1 MHNLHINRAQS
12 LSSTDIVMHVVHF
25 NNLRTAN
32 SHTSGVQ
39 EKHVA
44 LLRGI
49 NVGGKNML
57 PMKELINI
65 FEAAGCSGVT
75 TYINS
80 GNIAFSASAEVL
92 KTLSAR
98 VAADVATQFGFKIPV
113 VLRSRAQLAQAIS
126 ANPFP
131 DAVAHPKSLSVLFL
145 ADIPSVEAL
154 SKLDPNRSPGD
165 QYQVIGREIFCFT
178 PTGQADTKLTNAYF
192 DSKLKTVSTGRNW
205 NTVLKLY
212 TMTGESS

>member
-1 MHNLHINRAQS
+1 M
-12 LSSTDIVMHVVHF
+12 VV
-25 NNLRTAN
+25 N
-32 SHTSGVQ
+32 Q
-39 EKHVA
+39 MKEKHVA

-57 PMKELINI
+57 PMKELIKI

-80 GNIAFSASAEVL
+80 GNIAFSATAAVL

-98 VAADVATQFGFKIPV
+98 VAADVAMQFGFKIPV
-113 VLRSRAQLAQAIS
+113 VLRGRAELARAIA

-131 DAVAHPKSLSVLFL
+131 DAVAQPKTLSVLFL
-145 ADIPSVEAL
+145 ADMPSVEGL

-165 QYQVIGREIFCFT
+165 QYQVIGREVFCYT

-192 DSKLKTVSTGRNW
+192 DSKLGTVSTGRNW

-212 TMTGESS
+212 AMTGESS

>member
-1 MHNLHINRAQS
+1 MK
-12 LSSTDIVMHVVHF
+12 
-25 NNLRTAN
+25 
-32 SHTSGVQ
+32 

-57 PMKELINI
+57 PMKELIKI

-80 GNIAFSASAEVL
+80 GNIAFSATAAVL

-98 VAADVATQFGFKIPV
+98 VAADVAMQFGFKIPV
-113 VLRSRAQLAQAIS
+113 VLRGRAELARAIS

-131 DAVAHPKSLSVLFL
+131 NAVAQPKTLSVLFL
-145 ADIPSVEAL
+145 ADMPSAEAL
-154 SKLDPNRSPGD
+154 NKLDPNRSPGD
-165 QYQVIGREIFCFT
+165 QYQVIGREIFCYT
-178 PTGQADTKLTNAYF
+178 PTGQADTKLTNVYF
-192 DSKLKTVSTGRNW
+192 DSKLGTVSTGRNW

-212 TMTGESS
+212 AMTEESS